1 MIRCYHR
8 LPVRTVVTLLLIAL
22 AVARPARADRPAAP
36 ATTIAVIPLQA
47 ERRLAL
53 YGAPVASELAGALTR
68 AGFEVVLVSDV
79 AVVPTRAWLV
89 VDGRLITAGKAV
101 AIELRIRD
109 PERAIDVTRLAAR
122 AATVATIDAAT
133 RDLAADLT
141 AAITAARPRAP
152 AAPSALGEPRV
163 VDDPRAPVE
172 LPPPTDPIAPAPPPT
187 PDPRPRAQVRV
198 RGKALHDRAGAP
210 LDVAALTRPALA
222 RLAARLG
229 YVVVDDPAAP
239 LVITAELTRLVA
251 GFEGEVPVGRGRA
264 RVIVSRDGAVVFDRL
279 VRTDTVVG
287 SRGDRVD
294 TIVRLVA
301 AQAADVVLPR
311 VRERLEAAP

>member
-8 LPVRTVVTLLLIAL
+8 PPVRIVVTLLLILL

-36 ATTIAVIPLQA
+36 ATIAVIPLQA

-152 AAPSALGEPRV
+152 AAPSEPRV
-163 VDDPRAPVE
+163 
-172 LPPPTDPIAPAPPPT
+172 
-187 PDPRPRAQVRV
+187 
-198 RGKALHDRAGAP
+198 DRKS
-210 LDVAALTRPALA
+210 
-222 RLAARLG
+222 
-229 YVVVDDPAAP
+229 VV
-239 LVITAELTRLVA
+239 
-251 GFEGEVPVGRGRA
+251 
-264 RVIVSRDGAVVFDRL
+264 
-279 VRTDTVVG
+279 
-287 SRGDRVD
+287 
-294 TIVRLVA
+294 
-301 AQAADVVLPR
+301 
-311 VRERLEAAP
+311 

>member
-1 MIRCYHR
+1 VIRCYHR
-8 LPVRTVVTLLLIAL
+8 PPVRIVVTLLLILL

-36 ATTIAVIPLQA
+36 ATIAVIPLQA

-152 AAPSALGEPRV
+152 AAPTAPSEPRV

-172 LPPPTDPIAPAPPPT
+172 LPPIDPIAPAPPPT

>member
-8 LPVRTVVTLLLIAL
+8 LPVRIVVTLLLIAL

-36 ATTIAVIPLQA
+36 PTTVAVIPLQA

-53 YGAPVASELAGALTR
+53 YGAPVASELAAALTR

-101 AIELRIRD
+101 TIELRIRD

-122 AATVATIDAAT
+122 AATLATIDAAT
-133 RDLAADLT
+133 RDLAEDLT
-141 AAITAARPRAP
+141 AAITAARANAP
-152 AAPSALGEPRV
+152 AAPSPPGEPRV
-163 VDDPRAPVE
+163 VDDPGAPVA
-172 LPPPTDPIAPAPPPT
+172 PPLADPIAPAPA
-187 PDPRPRAQVRV
+187 PDPRPHAQVRV
-198 RGKALHDRAGAP
+198 RGKPLHDGAGAP

-264 RVIVSRDGAVVFDRL
+264 RVTVSRDGAVVFDRL

-294 TIVRLVA
+294 TVVRLVA

>member
-1 MIRCYHR
+1 
-8 LPVRTVVTLLLIAL
+8 
-22 AVARPARADRPAAP
+22 
-36 ATTIAVIPLQA
+36 
-47 ERRLAL
+47 
-53 YGAPVASELAGALTR
+53 
-68 AGFEVVLVSDV
+68 
-79 AVVPTRAWLV
+79 
-89 VDGRLITAGKAV
+89 
-101 AIELRIRD
+101 
-109 PERAIDVTRLAAR
+109 
-122 AATVATIDAAT
+122 
-133 RDLAADLT
+133 
-141 AAITAARPRAP
+141 
-152 AAPSALGEPRV
+152 
-163 VDDPRAPVE
+163 
-172 LPPPTDPIAPAPPPT
+172 
-187 PDPRPRAQVRV
+187 VRV

>member
-1 MIRCYHR
+1 MRSFA
-8 LPVRTVVTLLLIAL
+8 TLVLVAL
-22 AVARPARADRPAAP
+22 ALARPAAADRP
-36 ATTIAVIPLQA
+36 TTIAVIPLQA
-47 ERRLAL
+47 DRRLAL
-53 YGAPVASELAGALTR
+53 YGAPVASELAGALER

-89 VDGRLITAGKAV
+89 VDGRLVATGKAV
-101 AIELRIRD
+101 TIELRIRD
-109 PERAIDVTRLAAR
+109 PERAVDVTRLAAR
-122 AATVATIDAAT
+122 APTLASIDAAT

-141 AAITAARPRAP
+141 AAIAAARAA
-152 AAPSALGEPRV
+152 AAP
-163 VDDPRAPVE
+163 
-172 LPPPTDPIAPAPPPT
+172 PPPHDPIDPVAPRDPIDPVAPIAPPPAP
-187 PDPRPRAQVRV
+187 PDPRPHAQLVV
-198 RGKALHDRAGAP
+198 RGKALHDGAGAP
-210 LDVAALTRPALA
+210 LDVAALTRPALT

-251 GFEGEVPVGRGRA
+251 GFEGDVPVGRGRA
-264 RVIVSRDGAVVFDRL
+264 RVIVSRAGAVVFDRL

-294 TIVRLVA
+294 TVVRLVA

>member
-1 MIRCYHR
+1 VIGCYHLR
-8 LPVRTVVTLLLIAL
+8 PVRSFATLVLVAL
-22 AVARPARADRPAAP
+22 ALARPAAADRP
-36 ATTIAVIPLQA
+36 TTIAVIPLQA
-47 ERRLAL
+47 DRRLAL
-53 YGAPVASELAGALTR
+53 YGAPVASELAGALER

-89 VDGRLITAGKAV
+89 VDGRLVATGKAV
-101 AIELRIRD
+101 TIELRIRD
-109 PERAIDVTRLAAR
+109 PERAVDVTRLAAR
-122 AATVATIDAAT
+122 APTLASIDAAT

-141 AAITAARPRAP
+141 AAIVAARPA
-152 AAPSALGEPRV
+152 AAP
-163 VDDPRAPVE
+163 
-172 LPPPTDPIAPAPPPT
+172 PPPHAPIDPVAPRDPIDPVAPIAPPPAP
-187 PDPRPRAQVRV
+187 PDPRPHAQLVV
-198 RGKALHDRAGAP
+198 RGKALHDGAGAP
-210 LDVAALTRPALA
+210 LDVAALTRPALT

-251 GFEGEVPVGRGRA
+251 GFEGDVPVGRGRA
-264 RVIVSRDGAVVFDRL
+264 RVIVSRAGAVVFDRL

-294 TIVRLVA
+294 TVVRLVA